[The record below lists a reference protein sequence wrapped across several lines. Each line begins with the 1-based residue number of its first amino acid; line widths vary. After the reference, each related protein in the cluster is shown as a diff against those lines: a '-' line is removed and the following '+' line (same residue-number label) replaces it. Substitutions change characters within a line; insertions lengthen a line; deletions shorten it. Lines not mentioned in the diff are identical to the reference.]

1 MFAEE
6 RRSKILEILEKSQ
19 RIEVSDLVE
28 ILGVSESTIRRDLQD
43 LEQSGLLKR
52 THGGAV
58 KAENTSSEPT
68 MDEKELDHLEEKKEI
83 GEIAASL
90 INDKDTILL
99 DSGTTTLQ
107 IAKSIKAQGV
117 IVLTNSILIALELA
131 KNKEAEVI
139 LTGGELRKETMSIV
153 GSSADEFIQG
163 LRVDKAFIG
172 TNGISLKEGCTTPN
186 LKEANTK
193 KQMIQVAKAVY
204 IVADRSKFG
213 KISFAQFM
221 KPQKIEQIITDHL
234 ISPELIAQY
243 ESHNI
248 KLISSLGGEI

>member
-28 ILGVSESTIRRDLQD
+28 ALNVSESTVRRDLQD
-43 LEQSGLLKR
+43 LEQGGFLKR

-58 KAENTSSEPT
+58 KAENTAFEPT
-68 MDEKELDHLEEKKEI
+68 MDEKELDHLEEKNEI
-83 GEIAASL
+83 GRIAASL
-90 INDKDTILL
+90 ISDNDTILL

-107 IAKSIKAQGV
+107 IAKYIRAKNIV
-117 IVLTNSILIALELA
+117 VLTNSILIALELA
-131 KNKEAEVI
+131 KNNDVEVI
-139 LTGGELRKETMSIV
+139 LTGGELRRETMAIV
-153 GSSADEFIQG
+153 GSTADEFIRG
-163 LRVDKAFIG
+163 VRVDKAFIG
-172 TNGISLKEGCTTPN
+172 VNGITLKEGCTTPN

-193 KQMIQVAKAVY
+193 KNMIRVAKEVY

-213 KISFAQFM
+213 KVSFAQFM
-221 KPQKIEQIITDHL
+221 KTEEIKGIITDNQ
-234 ISPELIAQY
+234 ISQELVEQY

-248 KLISSLGGEI
+248 RVICG